1 MKLILVLAL
10 VLLFSGIALAQST
23 KPERIVTGQTLRSS
37 RNPAVQ
43 LTFDKAFKYAG
54 GQRFVLYNVA
64 DAEQHVFVH
73 ADSAGNVR
81 TMFWIQFEGYLPNI
95 PHTYNYKATQT
106 AKFGPLEFITD
117 VRPFGSTENPDSDGG
132 HLKEMLEKKGL
143 HWPVNAIRARLIYLP
158 NPDRRSELMIIY
170 VEDGKYAQVP
180 PEELE
185 NFETNQHWPQI
196 EKLMVE
202 HAQQLM
208 RVDKK

>member
-1 MKLILVLAL
+1 MKLVPVLSLVM
-10 VLLFSGIALAQST
+10 LFSGIASAQNAAL
-23 KPERIVTGQTLRSS
+23 ERTVTGQTLRST

-43 LTFDKAFKYAG
+43 LTFDEAFKYVG
-54 GQRFVLYNVA
+54 GQRFILYNVA

-106 AKFGPLEFITD
+106 AKFGDLEFITD

-132 HLKEMLEKKGL
+132 HLKAMLEKKGL
-143 HWPVNAIRARLIYLP
+143 HWPKDAVRARLIYLP

-170 VEDGKYAQVP
+170 VEDGKYAQIP
-180 PEELE
+180 PEELN
-185 NFETNQHWPQI
+185 NFESNQHWPQI
-196 EKLMVE
+196 EKFMIE
-202 HAQQLM
+202 HAQRLM
-208 RVDKK
+208 KVERK